1 MSVCSKALMPQA
13 VSILVWDQND
23 PRTVH
28 RVAEAIEEYQS
39 VVIPCSSAAAILFTI
54 QHKTIDAVILNL
66 QKPLQDTFQL
76 LSEIQSKAP
85 QVEVIFV
92 SPFDDD
98 ETRCAWTETIRR
110 GAYEFLPKPLDAL
123 ELNRVLVQA
132 TEKHH
137 PIQLRKR
144 PPAESVRH
152 LTAKAKAS
160 SGRIQHHQKYLI
172 IVSSGSSPARH
183 HHAIEAKSC

>member
-1 MSVCSKALMPQA
+1 MPKA
-13 VSILVWDQND
+13 VSILIWDQDD
-23 PRTVH
+23 PWTVH
-28 RVAEAIEEYQS
+28 TVTEAIREYQS
-39 VVIPCSSAAAILFTI
+39 VVIPCSSAAGILFAL
-54 QHKTIDAVILNL
+54 QHKTVDVVILNL

-76 LSEIQSKAP
+76 LSEIQAKAP

-98 ETRCAWTETIRR
+98 ETRWAWTETIGR
-110 GAYEFLPKPLDAL
+110 GAYEFLPKPLDPS

-144 PPAESVRH
+144 PPAESVRN
-152 LTAKAKAS
+152 LTARARKAKAS
-160 SGRIQHHQKYLI
+160 SSKN
-172 IVSSGSSPARH
+172 
-183 HHAIEAKSC
+183 

>member
-1 MSVCSKALMPQA
+1 VNVCSKALVPQA
-13 VSILVWDQND
+13 VSILIWDQDD
-23 PRTVH
+23 PCTVH
-28 RVAEAIEEYQS
+28 TVAEAIEEYQS
-39 VVIPCSSAAAILFTI
+39 VVIPCSSPAGILFTLE
-54 QHKTIDAVILNL
+54 HKTVDVVILNL

-76 LSEIQSKAP
+76 LSEIQAKAP

-98 ETRCAWTETIRR
+98 ETRWAWTETIGR
-110 GAYEFLPKPLDAL
+110 GAYEFLPKPLDPS

-152 LTAKAKAS
+152 LTAKARKAKAS
-160 SGRIQHHQKYLI
+160 SQN
-172 IVSSGSSPARH
+172 
-183 HHAIEAKSC
+183 

>member
-1 MSVCSKALMPQA
+1 VNVCSKALVPQA
-13 VSILVWDQND
+13 VSILIWDQD
-23 PRTVH
+23 DLCTVH
-28 RVAEAIEEYQS
+28 TAAEAIEEYQS
-39 VVIPCSSAAAILFTI
+39 VVIPCSSRAGILFTLE
-54 QHKTIDAVILNL
+54 HKTVDVVILNL

-76 LSEIQSKAP
+76 LSEIQGKAP

-98 ETRCAWTETIRR
+98 ETRWAWTETIGR
-110 GAYEFLPKPLDAL
+110 GAYEFLPKPLDPS

-152 LTAKAKAS
+152 LTAKARKAKAS
-160 SGRIQHHQKYLI
+160 SQN
-172 IVSSGSSPARH
+172 
-183 HHAIEAKSC
+183 

>member
-1 MSVCSKALMPQA
+1 MSVCSMALMPQ
-13 VSILVWDQND
+13 DD

-39 VVIPCSSAAAILFTI
+39 VVIPCSSATAILFTL
-54 QHKTIDAVILNL
+54 QHKTVDVLILNL

-76 LSEIQSKAP
+76 LSEIQAEAP

-98 ETRCAWTETIRR
+98 ETRWAWTETIRR
-110 GAYEFLPKPLDAL
+110 GAYEFLPKPLDPS
-123 ELNRVLVQA
+123 ELSRVLVQA

-144 PPAESVRH
+144 PPAASVRDM
-152 LTAKAKAS
+152 TANARKAKAS
-160 SGRIQHHQKYLI
+160 SRQN
-172 IVSSGSSPARH
+172 
-183 HHAIEAKSC
+183 

>member
-1 MSVCSKALMPQA
+1 MPQA
-13 VSILVWDQND
+13 VSILIWDQAD
-23 PRTVH
+23 PWTIR

-39 VVIPCSSAAAILFTI
+39 VVIPCSSSAAILFTL
-54 QHKTIDAVILNL
+54 QHKTVDVIILNL

-76 LSEIQSKAP
+76 LSEIQAQAP

-98 ETRCAWTETIRR
+98 ETRSAWTETIRR
-110 GAYEFLPKPLDAL
+110 GAYEFLPKPLDHS
-123 ELNRVLVQA
+123 ELRRVLVQA

-144 PPAESVRH
+144 PPAASVRD
-152 LTAKAKAS
+152 LTAKARKAKGS
-160 SGRIQHHQKYLI
+160 SGQN
-172 IVSSGSSPARH
+172 
-183 HHAIEAKSC
+183 

>member
-1 MSVCSKALMPQA
+1 MPQA
-13 VSILVWDQND
+13 VSILVWDQDD
-23 PRTVH
+23 PWTVR

-39 VVIPCSSAAAILFTI
+39 VIIPCSSAAAILFTL
-54 QHKTIDAVILNL
+54 QHKTVDVLILNL

-76 LSEIQSKAP
+76 LSEIQAQAP

-98 ETRCAWTETIRR
+98 ETRWAWTETIRR
-110 GAYEFLPKPLDAL
+110 GAYEFLPTPLDPF

-137 PIQLRKR
+137 PVKFRKL
-144 PPAESVRH
+144 PPAESVKG
-152 LTAKAKAS
+152 LTNRK
-160 SGRIQHHQKYLI
+160 QKKFTA
-172 IVSSGSSPARH
+172 GS
-183 HHAIEAKSC
+183 

>member
-1 MSVCSKALMPQA
+1 VSVCSTARMAQA
-13 VSILVWDQND
+13 VSILVWDQDD

-39 VVIPCSSAAAILFTI
+39 VVIPCSSAAAILFTL
-54 QHKTIDAVILNL
+54 QHKTVDVLILNL

-76 LSEIQSKAP
+76 LSEIQAQAP

-98 ETRCAWTETIRR
+98 ETRWAWTETIRR
-110 GAYEFLPKPLDAL
+110 GAYEFLPKPLDPS
-123 ELNRVLVQA
+123 ELSRVLVQA

-137 PIQLRKR
+137 PIQVRKR
-144 PPAESVRH
+144 PPAASVRD
-152 LTAKAKAS
+152 LTAKARKAKAS
-160 SGRIQHHQKYLI
+160 SGQN
-172 IVSSGSSPARH
+172 
-183 HHAIEAKSC
+183 